1 MSAHL
6 TYPPTEETGQREMP
20 LPWVRLDVSFPR
32 NHKLLALLQEK
43 DGYRCALVYLCS
55 LSYSGEQGTA
65 GFITELALPFIHGR
79 KMDADRLVKHDFWEP
94 LPGGWLIHD
103 WAGFQAA
110 GEEAEARSRRAREAA
125 QVRWN
130 GQKDEGAG

>member
-1 MSAHL
+1 MA
-6 TYPPTEETGQREMP
+6 
-20 LPWVRLDVSFPR
+20 LPWVRLDTAFPR

-43 DGYRCALVYLCS
+43 DGYRAALVYLCS

-79 KMDADRLVKHDFWEP
+79 KTDAEKLVKHDFWQP

-103 WAGFQAA
+103 WTQFQAA
-110 GEEAEARSRRAREAA
+110 GAEAEARSKKAQAA
-125 QVRWN
+125 AYTRWH
-130 GQKDEGAG
+130 GTKKDSA